1 LLCDVSAVAEERSAV
16 GDVVSWQARAEW
28 YEARLGEVVAANA
41 GLSEA
46 LEKAVAENREL
57 RVSLEQVT
65 GELATLK
72 RMVFGDSSEKGPRG
86 GAPDTGP
93 DVGVGVGGGEKQR
106 GQRAGAPGPR
116 RRDFSPLPTVDIIY
130 DLGAGERCCAGCG
143 SGFAPFG
150 EQVFEQVD
158 WQVVLVRLL
167 HRRRRYTRTCRCAG
181 PRVITAP
188 GPAKAIGKG
197 RFTHGFLAR
206 LLVGK
211 FVAGQP
217 LHKITAGLA
226 RDGLDVP
233 DSTLIGAL
241 QQVGKLLVPL
251 QAAIAARN
259 RAAAH
264 VHVDETTW
272 KVFEPVEGK
281 DSARWWLWVFC
292 ATDTICFQMDPTR
305 STSVAT
311 EHLGIDVDAGELISG
326 DRLVISSDFY
336 VAYQSIAANIDA
348 VTPLWCWAHM
358 RRYFVRAG
366 DADPHQLGRWSRL
379 WVQRIRDLYVA
390 HHALARALAIGDG
403 DGDGG
408 EVLAAQ
414 QDFDTALGVI
424 DTVRREQMSRPGLQ
438 PRAAK
443 VLATLDREWDGL
455 AAHRDFPLLPLD
467 NNTAERALR
476 TPVVGRKNFGGSGT
490 RWAAEL
496 AARVW
501 TITATTDLAG
511 LNPIT
516 YLTAYLDACGAAGGT
531 PLTPTDLQR
540 FLPWT
545 ASTADLAIWAAP
557 PRHDH
562 TPDP

>member
-1 LLCDVSAVAEERSAV
+1 
-16 GDVVSWQARAEW
+16 
-28 YEARLGEVVAANA
+28 
-41 GLSEA
+41 
-46 LEKAVAENREL
+46 
-57 RVSLEQVT
+57 
-65 GELATLK
+65 
-72 RMVFGDSSEKGPRG
+72 
-86 GAPDTGP
+86 
-93 DVGVGVGGGEKQR
+93 
-106 GQRAGAPGPR
+106 
-116 RRDFSPLPTVDIIY
+116 
-130 DLGAGERCCAGCG
+130 
-143 SGFAPFG
+143 
-150 EQVFEQVD
+150 
-158 WQVVLVRLL
+158 
-167 HRRRRYTRTCRCAG
+167 
-181 PRVITAP
+181 
-188 GPAKAIGKG
+188 
-197 RFTHGFLAR
+197 
-206 LLVGK
+206 VGK
-211 FVAGQP
+211 YVAGQP

-233 DSTLIGAL
+233 DSTLTGAL

-251 QAAIAARN
+251 ETAIAARN
-259 RAAAH
+259 RASAH

-281 DSARWWLWVFC
+281 DSTRWWLWVFC

-305 STSVAT
+305 STTVAAT
-311 EHLGIDVDAGELISG
+311 HLGIDIDAGELTSG

-336 VAYQSIAANIDA
+336 AAYQSIAANIDA
-348 VTPLWCWAHM
+348 VAPLWCWAHL

-366 DADPHQLGRWSRL
+366 DADPHQLGRWSAL
-379 WVQRIRDLYVA
+379 WVQRIRDLYTA
-390 HHALARALAIGDG
+390 HRALA
-403 DGDGG
+403 
-408 EVLAAQ
+408 LATTVSASAGVPAARQ
-414 QDFDTALGVI
+414 AFDTALGTI
-424 DTVRREQMSRPGLQ
+424 NTVRHEQMSRPGLQ

-476 TPVVGRKNFGGSGT
+476 TPVVGRKNFNGSAA
-490 RWAAEL
+490 RWAAEP
-496 AARVW
+496 AARTW

-516 YLTAYLDACGAAGGT
+516 YLTAYLDACGAAGGK

-545 ASTADLAIWAAP
+545 ASSTDLATWAAP

>member
-1 LLCDVSAVAEERSAV
+1 LLLTVSAVALERPVV
-16 GDVVSWQARAEW
+16 GDAASWQARAEW
-28 YEARLGEVVAANA
+28 CEAQLGEVVAANA
-41 GLSEA
+41 GLSVA
-46 LEKAVAENREL
+46 LEKAQADNQEL
-57 RVSLEQVT
+57 RALLERVT
-65 GELATLK
+65 GELATLR

-86 GAPDTGP
+86 GAPAAGP
-93 DVGVGVGGGEKQR
+93 AAGDETSHGAKRR
-106 GQRAGAPGPR
+106 GQRVGAPGPR
-116 RRDFSPLPTVDIIY
+116 RRDFSHLPTVDIIY
-130 DLGAGERCCAGCG
+130 NLGEDERCCTGCG

-150 EQVFEQVD
+150 EQVYEQVD
-158 WQVVLVRLL
+158 WQVVVVRLL
-167 HRRRRYTRTCRCAG
+167 HRRRRYTRTCHCVG
-181 PRVITAP
+181 PRVITAA

-197 RFTHGFLAR
+197 RFTSGFLAR
-206 LLVGK
+206 LLVSK
-211 FVAGQP
+211 YVAGQP

-226 RDGLDVP
+226 RDGLAVP
-233 DSTLIGAL
+233 DSTLTGAL
-241 QQVGKLLVPL
+241 QQVGMLLLPL
-251 QAAIAARN
+251 ETAIAARN
-259 RAAAH
+259 AASGH

-281 DSARWWLWVFC
+281 DSTRWWLWVFC
-292 ATDTICFQMDPTR
+292 AADTICFQMDPTR
-305 STSVAT
+305 STTVAAQ
-311 EHLGIDVDAGELISG
+311 HLGIDIDSRELTCG

-336 VAYQSIAANIDA
+336 AVYQSIAANIDA

-366 DADPHQLGRWSRL
+366 DADPHQLGRWSAH

-390 HHALARALAIGDG
+390 HRALAHAITDSTAAGAG
-403 DGDGG
+403 
-408 EVLAAQ
+408 VLAAQ
-414 QDFDTALGVI
+414 QAFDTALAVI
-424 DTVRREQMSRPGLQ
+424 DTVRREQMRGPGLH

-476 TPVVGRKNFGGSGT
+476 TPVVGRKNFNGSGT

-496 AARVW
+496 AARAW

-516 YLTAYLDACGAAGGT
+516 YLTAYLDACGAAGGK

-545 ASTADLAIWAAP
+545 ASSTDLATWAAP
-557 PRHDH
+557 PHHDH
-562 TPDP
+562 TPGP

>member
-1 LLCDVSAVAEERSAV
+1 
-16 GDVVSWQARAEW
+16 
-28 YEARLGEVVAANA
+28 VAANA

-46 LEKAVAENREL
+46 LEEATAGNREL
-57 RVSLEQVT
+57 RALLEQVT
-65 GELATLK
+65 GELAVLK

-93 DVGVGVGGGEKQR
+93 GVGGEAGDGKKQR

-116 RRDFSPLPTVDIIY
+116 RRDFSGLPTVDIIY
-130 DLGAGERCCAGCG
+130 DLDAGERCCAGCG

-158 WQVVLVRLL
+158 WQVVVVRLM
-167 HRRRRYTRTCRCAG
+167 HRRRRYTRTCRCGG

-188 GPAKAIGKG
+188 GPVKAIGKG

-211 FVAGQP
+211 YVAGQP

-233 DSTLIGAL
+233 DSTLTGAL

-251 QAAIAARN
+251 ETAIAARN

-272 KVFEPVEGK
+272 KVYEPVDGK
-281 DSARWWLWVFC
+281 DSTRWWLWVFC
-292 ATDTICFQMDPTR
+292 ATDTVFFQMDPTR
-305 STSVAT
+305 STTVAT
-311 EHLGIDVDAGELISG
+311 DHLGIDIDTGELSTG
-326 DRLVISSDFY
+326 DRLMISSDFY
-336 VAYQSIAANIDA
+336 AAYQSIAANIDA
-348 VTPLWCWAHM
+348 VTPLWCWAHI

-366 DADPHQLGRWSRL
+366 DADPLQLGRWARS
-379 WVQRIRDLYVA
+379 WVGRIRDLYVA
-390 HHALARALAIGDG
+390 HRALAQATTDG
-403 DGDGG
+403 D
-408 EVLAAQ
+408 VAAAQ
-414 QDFDTALGVI
+414 QAFDTALGVI
-424 DTVRREQMSRPGLQ
+424 DTVRREQMTRPGLQ

-516 YLTAYLDACGAAGGT
+516 YLTAYLDACGTTGGT

-545 ASTADLAIWAAP
+545 ANSTDLATWATP

>member
-1 LLCDVSAVAEERSAV
+1 
-16 GDVVSWQARAEW
+16 
-28 YEARLGEVVAANA
+28 
-41 GLSEA
+41 
-46 LEKAVAENREL
+46 
-57 RVSLEQVT
+57 
-65 GELATLK
+65 
-72 RMVFGDSSEKGPRG
+72 
-86 GAPDTGP
+86 
-93 DVGVGVGGGEKQR
+93 
-106 GQRAGAPGPR
+106 
-116 RRDFSPLPTVDIIY
+116 
-130 DLGAGERCCAGCG
+130 
-143 SGFAPFG
+143 
-150 EQVFEQVD
+150 
-158 WQVVLVRLL
+158 VRLL
-167 HRRRRYTRTCRCAG
+167 HRRRRYTRACRCAG

-197 RFTHGFLAR
+197 RFTSGFLAR

-211 FVAGQP
+211 YVAGQP

-233 DSTLIGAL
+233 DSTLTGAL
-241 QQVGKLLVPL
+241 QQVGQLLVPL
-251 QAAIAARN
+251 ETAIAVRN
-259 RAAAH
+259 AASGH

-281 DSARWWLWVFC
+281 DSTRWWLWVFC
-292 ATDTICFQMDPTR
+292 ATDTIFFQMDPTR
-305 STSVAT
+305 STTVAAK
-311 EHLGIDVDAGELISG
+311 HLGIDIDSRELTSS

-336 VAYQSIAANIDA
+336 AVYQSIAANIDA

-366 DADPHQLGRWSRL
+366 DADPRQLGRWSRL
-379 WVQRIRDLYVA
+379 WVQRIRDLYIA
-390 HHALARALAIGDG
+390 HRALAQATATATAGAG
-403 DGDGG
+403 AGAGAG
-408 EVLAAQ
+408 VLAAQ
-414 QDFDTALGVI
+414 QAFDTALGII
-424 DTVRREQMSRPGLQ
+424 DTVRREQMARPGLQ

-476 TPVVGRKNFGGSGT
+476 TPVVGRKNFNGSSA

-496 AARVW
+496 AARTW

-516 YLTAYLDACGAAGGT
+516 YLTAYLDACGTAGGK
-531 PLTPTDLQR
+531 PLTSTALQR

-545 ASTADLAIWAAP
+545 ANTTDLTTWAAP
-557 PRHDH
+557 PHHDH
-562 TPDP
+562 NPDP

>member
-1 LLCDVSAVAEERSAV
+1 M
-16 GDVVSWQARAEW
+16 RAEW
-28 YEARLGEVVAANA
+28 CETRLGEVVAANA
-41 GLSEA
+41 ALSEA
-46 LEKAVAENREL
+46 LEKATADNREL
-57 RVSLEQVT
+57 RALLEQVT

-72 RMVFGDSSEKGPRG
+72 RMVFGDSSEKGPSG
-86 GAPDTGP
+86 GAPDAGP
-93 DVGVGVGGGEKQR
+93 DTGGEAGDGKKRR

-116 RRDFSPLPTVDIIY
+116 RRDFSHLPTVDIVYDIVY
-130 DLGAGERCCAGCG
+130 DLDEGQRCCAGCG
-143 SGFAPFG
+143 SGFTPFG

-158 WQVVLVRLL
+158 WQVVVVRLV

-188 GPAKAIGKG
+188 GPVKAIGKG

-211 FVAGQP
+211 HVAGQP

-226 RDGLDVP
+226 RDGLDVG
-233 DSTLIGAL
+233 DSTLTGVL
-241 QQVGKLLVPL
+241 QKVGKLLAPL
-251 QAAIAARN
+251 ETAIAARN
-259 RAAAH
+259 RASAH

-281 DSARWWLWVFC
+281 NSTRWWLWVFC

-305 STSVAT
+305 STTVAA
-311 EHLGIDVDAGELISG
+311 EHLGIDIDAGALTSG
-326 DRLVISSDFY
+326 GRLVISSDFY
-336 VAYQSIAANIDA
+336 AAYQSIAANIDA

-366 DADPHQLGRWSRL
+366 DADPQQLGRWAAL
-379 WVQRIRDLYVA
+379 WVGRIRDLYIA
-390 HHALARALAIGDG
+390 HRALAQATATATATADT
-403 DGDGG
+403 DADADAD
-408 EVLAAQ
+408 VLAAQ
-414 QDFDTALGVI
+414 QAFDTALETI
-424 DTVRREQMSRPGLQ
+424 NTVRHEQMARPGLA

-531 PLTPTDLQR
+531 PLTPTALQR

-545 ASTADLAIWAAP
+545 ANSTDLATWAAP
-557 PRHDH
+557 PHHDH
-562 TPDP
+562 NPDP